1 MQTSIGQTF
10 VSYIGH
16 PSFLILIFERRGDQ
30 CMKQTPVFYLS
41 TLMNHQNYVF
51 ISITSSIST
60 AIPWVCSKNFCSHQK
75 CRNNHGRLVNEL
87 YIYFQTVAGM
97 LFNPILHWRMQGRRP
112 LLPQLPAD
120 RGEIQPYVGV
130 LWSLWK
136 GSRSEHPDN
145 VDCCC

>member
-41 TLMNHQNYVF
+41 TWMNHQNYVF

-60 AIPWVCSKNFCSHQK
+60 DVS
-75 CRNNHGRLVNEL
+75 
-87 YIYFQTVAGM
+87 
-97 LFNPILHWRMQGRRP
+97 
-112 LLPQLPAD
+112 
-120 RGEIQPYVGV
+120 
-130 LWSLWK
+130 
-136 GSRSEHPDN
+136 
-145 VDCCC
+145 